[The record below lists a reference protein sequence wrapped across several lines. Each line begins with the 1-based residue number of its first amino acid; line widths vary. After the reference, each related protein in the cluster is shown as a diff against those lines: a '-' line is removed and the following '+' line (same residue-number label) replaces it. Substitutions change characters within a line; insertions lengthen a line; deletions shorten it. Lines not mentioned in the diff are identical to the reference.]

1 MDCSLPGSS
10 VHGILQARILVWVA
24 ISFFR
29 DLFYCGIKPMSLA
42 SPASATRLYHCA
54 TWENHT
60 FLGSPSFSPQPVG
73 FPWFLRGHPMASPT
87 WWTWIWASSGS
98 CWSTGKPGVLQST
111 GSQRVGHD
119 WVTELNWTEPDINVK
134 LSEIRKQSYAY
145 RIMFAVS
152 WKFQLCNRFF
162 SS

>member
-1 MDCSLPGSS
+1 MLEKTLESSLDCRRSSQSILKEIRPEYSLEGLKLKVNPQQFCHLLQRTSS
-10 VHGILQARILVWVA
+10 
-24 ISFFR
+24 F
-29 DLFYCGIKPMSLA
+29 
-42 SPASATRLYHCA
+42 
-54 TWENHT
+54 ENT
-60 FLGSPSFSPQPVG
+60 LMLGKIEG
-73 FPWFLRGHPMASPT
+73 RKRRGQQRMRWMTSPT